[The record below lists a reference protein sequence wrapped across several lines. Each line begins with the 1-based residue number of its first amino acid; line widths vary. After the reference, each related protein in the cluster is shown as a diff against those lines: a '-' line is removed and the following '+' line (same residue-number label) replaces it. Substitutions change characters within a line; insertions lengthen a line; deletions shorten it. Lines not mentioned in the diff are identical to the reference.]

1 MLKGWNRLDL
11 GASGA
16 LSVAELE
23 SLSLSVPNKLNPE
36 LVAAGAAAGGVAGFA
51 SDANGFDLGV
61 SGAAVVLG
69 SSGLLRLPNRFAA
82 GAGVLSCS

>member
-1 MLKGWNRLDL
+1 L

-23 SLSLSVPNKLNPE
+23 SLSCAVPKMLNPE
-36 LVAAGAAAGGVAGFA
+36 LLAGAAAGGVAGFA

-61 SGAAVVLG
+61 SAAAVLLG
-69 SSGLLRLPNRFAA
+69 SSGFLRLPNKFVE
-82 GAGVLSCS
+82 GAGVLSCA